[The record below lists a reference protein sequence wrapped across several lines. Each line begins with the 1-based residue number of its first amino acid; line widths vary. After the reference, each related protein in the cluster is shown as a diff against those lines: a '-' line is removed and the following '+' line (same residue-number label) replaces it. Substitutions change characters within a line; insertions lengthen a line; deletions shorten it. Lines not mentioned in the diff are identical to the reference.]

1 MHSSVDFRQVYLAWE
16 TTFFSAR
23 NQTFFPVCLWH
34 LINDALFTKGNGTEV
49 QKKIGTLWNTGFFF
63 FCRCKL
69 HSHYRGVA
77 RSWHDLNHSVCSV
90 SPATAKQKDIQSA
103 NSTEQSQHRAT
114 HSPTRIKWAIFKNT
128 PYKGLSRHQQKLQL
142 CLDPA
147 FHFQNAF
154 LWAYM
159 AKIWWLLVQC
169 TYPYLLAWAA
179 FPCSYWQ
186 KSFITL
192 KARPP
197 VPIWA
202 NSLLSSFVSAV
213 PHP

>member
-1 MHSSVDFRQVYLAWE
+1 M
-16 TTFFSAR
+16 
-23 NQTFFPVCLWH
+23 
-34 LINDALFTKGNGTEV
+34 
-49 QKKIGTLWNTGFFF
+49 
-63 FCRCKL
+63 

-77 RSWHDLNHSVCSV
+77 SSWHDLNHSVCSV
-90 SPATAKQKDIQSA
+90 FPATAKQKGIHSA

-114 HSPTRIKWAIFKNT
+114 HSPARIKWAIFKNT

-147 FHFQNAF
+147 FHFQNGF

-159 AKIWWLLVQC
+159 AKIWWLFVQC
-169 TYPYLLAWAA
+169 TYPCLLAWAA

-186 KSFITL
+186 KNFITL

-202 NSLLSSFVSAV
+202 FCSLLSQQFHFPSIKKSSQLHKQSISYSCIWSWSRVCIKQRY
-213 PHP
+213 P